1 MSSSLDGQTA
11 VVTGAAQGLGLG
23 IAETLGR
30 RGAAVIL
37 ADVQL
42 AKASAAAATLSQ
54 QGLTASAVE
63 LNIADS
69 GSVTRCFQKIA
80 EERGRLDVLVNNAGV
95 GQNVAPVVELSDD
108 EWQRVLGITLTGTFY
123 CCRAAGRIMEKQ
135 GSGSIVNIAS
145 INGQNPAALVAAY
158 NVAKAGVISLTR
170 TLALELAAYG
180 VRVNAVSPGPVYT
193 EFNKTVMAQR
203 CRTLR
208 LSEEQMVERV
218 RASIPLGRWGEAR
231 DIAGAVAFLCG
242 PDAAWITGE
251 VLRVSGG
258 LEGVTAAPPKRDA
271 TSSGPPASAP

>member
-1 MSSSLDGQTA
+1 MSGSLDGQVA

-23 IAETLGR
+23 IAEALAR
-30 RGAAVIL
+30 RGAVVIL

-42 AKASAAAATLSQ
+42 PKAAAAAATLSG
-54 QGLTASAVE
+54 QGLAAEAVE

-69 GSVTRCFQKIA
+69 GQVTHGFQHIT
-80 EERGRLDVLVNNAGV
+80 ETHGRLDILVNNAGV

-180 VRVNAVSPGPVYT
+180 VRVNAVCPGPVYT
-193 EFNKTVMAQR
+193 EFNRTVMAQR
-203 CRTLR
+203 GRSLN
-208 LSEEQMVERV
+208 LSEEQMIERI
-218 RASIPLGRWGEAR
+218 RASIPLGRWGEAA
-231 DIAGAVAFLCG
+231 DIANAVAFLCS
-242 PDAAWITGE
+242 PEAAWITGE

-258 LEGVTAAPPKRDA
+258 LEGVAAAPPKR
-271 TSSGPPASAP
+271 TSP